1 MVEVR
6 PERPGEAAAI
16 ERVHTLAFAQAD
28 EARLVRRLN
37 AEGFTVAS
45 IVAIEGDD
53 VVGHVLFSRLS
64 IPDLNA
70 VSLAPVGVVP
80 ERQGQGIGS
89 ELIRKG
95 LETCT
100 SLGADAVIVVG
111 EPDYYTRFGFSLAL
125 GEQFECLWSGPYFQ
139 ALELRPGALGSRNY
153 PVEYPAPFQDL

>member
-1 MVEVR
+1 VVEVH

-45 IVAIEGDD
+45 IVAIDGDD

-80 ERQGQGIGS
+80 DRQAQGIGS
-89 ELIRKG
+89 QLIRKG

-100 SLGADAVIVVG
+100 SLGADVVIVVG
-111 EPDYYTRFGFSLAL
+111 EPEYYTRFGFSLHV
-125 GEQFECLWSGPYFQ
+125 GEQFTCVWSGPYFL
-139 ALELRPGALGSRNY
+139 ALELRAGAVGSRTY
-153 PVEYPAPFQDL
+153 AVEYPTPFQDL